1 MAKTLF
7 DQFGKKWFFIT
18 ADYAF
23 GHTLQQGFEAS
34 LKQFGGTEAGVALT
48 PLGTTDFSSYLIQ
61 AQAAE
66 PDVIIFLNAGEDAI
80 NSLKQ
85 AVQFGLDKRFHIAGA
100 QQELEVLEG
109 PAAGGPHRHLGV
121 RMVLEAAGRAPCRG
135 VRRRDQGQDRQA
147 CRPRATGSASRRPG
161 PAPSSPI
168 RRRRWRR

>member
-1 MAKTLF
+1 DAGTAVEKARKLIDRDKVDFLLGNINSALALAMAQVSNEKNVLHVVPGGHPDAVTGKPCHWNVFRVCNTTRMETNSVSKTLF

-66 PDVIIFLNAGEDAI
+66 
-80 NSLKQ
+80 
-85 AVQFGLDKRFHIAGA
+85 
-100 QQELEVLEG
+100 
-109 PAAGGPHRHLGV
+109 
-121 RMVLEAAGRAPCRG
+121 
-135 VRRRDQGQDRQA
+135 
-147 CRPRATGSASRRPG
+147 
-161 PAPSSPI
+161 
-168 RRRRWRR
+168 